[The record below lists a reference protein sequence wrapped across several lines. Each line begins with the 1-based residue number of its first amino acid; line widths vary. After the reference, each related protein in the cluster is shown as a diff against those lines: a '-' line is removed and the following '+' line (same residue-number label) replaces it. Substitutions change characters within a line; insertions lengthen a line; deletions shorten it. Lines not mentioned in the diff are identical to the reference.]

1 MRIFSAAGALDQMLT
16 SKKVAQNKAK
26 RAGVILNTFFI

>member
-1 MRIFSAAGALDQMLT
+1 MLT